1 MIETTFAVFTAEA
14 VKRELTGVL
23 LSRIMVRAKV
33 ELAAA
38 QLVKLTPEDA
48 GKLSLAMPGNT
59 FESNQDHPVF
69 FCLFKGEDA
78 AAKVS
83 AVINSIDFTFGN
95 GLAAAADKA
104 NFPQVMSTVARI
116 SKRNNLL
123 TDAPADDTERTLLII
138 KPENFRAPSTRPGA
152 IIDMLTSLDLQWIG
166 CKVHHM
172 TTNDALEFYGP
183 VQQALRG
190 KLGPKIGAKALAA
203 VENDFSFKLSGDAA
217 DKLIETVGNSFADD
231 QFEQIVEFMSGKRPS
246 LVPVA
251 DRDQPGGA
259 TCMVLI
265 FDGVNAVDQIR
276 TILGPTNPAQ
286 ATGGTIR
293 YDFGTDI
300 MVNASHA
307 SDSVASYERE
317 SVIVRVNENDFCKL
331 AQKLV

>member
-1 MIETTFAVFTAEA
+1 MFETTFAVFTAEA

-48 GKLSLAMPGNT
+48 GKLSAAIPENA

-78 AAKVS
+78 IAKVNIVVS
-83 AVINSIDFTFGN
+83 SITSTFGN
-95 GLAAAADKA
+95 GLAAAANKA
-104 NFPQVMSTVARI
+104 DLPQLMSAVCQI

-123 TDAPADDTERTLLII
+123 TDAPADGAERTLLII

-152 IIDMLTSLDLQWIG
+152 IIDMLTSLDLQLVG

-203 VENDFSFKLSGDAA
+203 VENEFAFKLSGDAA

-246 LVPVA
+246 LVPEA
-251 DRDQPGGA
+251 DRNQPGSA

-265 FDGVNAVDQIR
+265 FDGVDAVNQIR
-276 TILGPTNPAQ
+276 TILGSTNPAQ

-307 SDSVASYERE
+307 SDSTASYERE
-317 SVIVRVNENDFCKL
+317 SKIVRVNENEFSSL
-331 AQKLV
+331 AAALR